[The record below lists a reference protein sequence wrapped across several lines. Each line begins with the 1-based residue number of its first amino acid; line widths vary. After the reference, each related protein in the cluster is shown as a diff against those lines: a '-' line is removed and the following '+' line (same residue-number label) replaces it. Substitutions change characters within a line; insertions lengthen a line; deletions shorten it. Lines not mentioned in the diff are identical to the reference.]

1 MGMIITLRDSSDKSY
16 FKEIMLDLFNK
27 FTIDEVLICSGY
39 FQEELPY
46 KDKNNK
52 QQVSTYKATL
62 DIDSNHQNLVTKL
75 RNVDRITTV
84 GIKADAGSYWNTS
97 YRNFVQNLRNSLG
110 TGVVTAYV
118 DKDGSWYAKE
128 MIMLYQ
134 GHAVA
139 GIIGSSN
146 FTKAA
151 YGSYQNQNYNIEADT
166 IIYKSEVDTAM
177 AQLAA
182 VLREDGGEDS
192 FIIVAPYDANQNNG
206 DETDLLDKQ
215 YQRVMDMVTDP
226 EKFERI

>member
-27 FTIDEVLICSGY
+27 FTVDEVLICSGY

-84 GIKADAGSYWNTS
+84 GIKADAGSCWNTS

-110 TGVVTAYV
+110 TDVVTAYV
-118 DKDGSWYAKE
+118 DKDGSWHAKE

-139 GIIGSSN
+139 GIIGSCITRGWGRR
-146 FTKAA
+146 FI
-151 YGSYQNQNYNIEADT
+151 YNCCSI
-166 IIYKSEVDTAM
+166 
-177 AQLAA
+177 
-182 VLREDGGEDS
+182 
-192 FIIVAPYDANQNNG
+192 
-206 DETDLLDKQ
+206 
-215 YQRVMDMVTDP
+215 
-226 EKFERI
+226 